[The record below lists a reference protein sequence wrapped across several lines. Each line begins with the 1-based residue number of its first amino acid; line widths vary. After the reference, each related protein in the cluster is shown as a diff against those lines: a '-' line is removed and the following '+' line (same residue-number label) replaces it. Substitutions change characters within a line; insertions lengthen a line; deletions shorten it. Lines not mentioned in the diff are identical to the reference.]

1 MKVFAKQAANLD
13 ALDRAA
19 IIMQTYEVLSHD
31 CGSLQRYIT
40 ACLSNAA
47 SEVHKRFPGHIAFIY
62 SKQACDL
69 WTMSNM
75 AVHNI
80 PISFVTRTMVD
91 SP

>member
-1 MKVFAKQAANLD
+1 MKVVAKQAANLD

-47 SEVHKRFPGHIAFIY
+47 SEVHKRFTGHIAFIY
-62 SKQACDL
+62 SKQA
-69 WTMSNM
+69 
-75 AVHNI
+75 
-80 PISFVTRTMVD
+80 
-91 SP
+91 